1 MKVTIVQRILPH
13 YRIAFVERLHE
24 QLATR
29 GIELELV
36 YGQELPGTVPRTVS
50 MQKPWVREIRNR
62 YLTIG
67 SAELVWQPCL
77 ADLRGGDL
85 IVVEQSNRLLL
96 NYWLQ
101 LRRSFSSP
109 LLGFWGHGRNMQSR
123 NPDGLRERLK
133 SALAGHVD
141 WWFAYT
147 EMSRETVLR
156 GGFPEERVTLVNN
169 AVDDEELRRGMQECS
184 DIDPREMVRSLG
196 CSGQNVA
203 LFCGGLHREKR
214 IDFLLSAAERVRA
227 LVPDFELLVVGDGPE
242 RSRVEE
248 AARRLP
254 WIHYVGAQ
262 MGAARARYFHA
273 SKLLMMPGMV
283 GLVIVDS
290 FIGRCPMF
298 TTEFP
303 FHSPEI
309 AYLRS
314 GYNGCMTADDLESY
328 AQAVARH
335 LTQPEVLGGLKA
347 GCEESARKYSLS
359 SMVANFAG
367 GVERCLKES
376 TRGAR
381 ANAGPARP

>member
-13 YRIAFVERLHE
+13 YRIAFIDRLSE
-24 QLATR
+24 QLAMR

-36 YGQELPGTVPRTVS
+36 YGQELPGTVPVTVPV
-50 MQKPWVREIRNR
+50 QRPWARKIDNR
-62 YLTIG
+62 YLTFG
-67 SAELVWQPCL
+67 SAELVWQSCL
-77 ADLRGGDL
+77 ADLRGSDL
-85 IVVEQSNRLLL
+85 IIVEQSNRLLI

-101 LRRSFSSP
+101 IRRSFSRP

-123 NPDGLRERLK
+123 NPQGLQERFK
-133 SALAGHVD
+133 SALARHVD

-147 EMSRETVLR
+147 ESSRDTVLR
-156 GGFPEERVTLVNN
+156 SGFPEERVTVVNN
-169 AVDDEELRRGMQECS
+169 AVDDDELRRGMQACS
-184 DIDPREMVRSLG
+184 GIEPLEMARSLG
-196 CSGQNVA
+196 CAGGNVA

-214 IDFLLSAAERVRA
+214 IDFLLRAAERVRS

-242 RSRVEE
+242 RSRIEE
-248 AARRLP
+248 AGRRLP
-254 WIHYVGAQ
+254 WIHYVGAR
-262 MGAARARYFHA
+262 MGEARARYFHA
-273 SKLLMMPGMV
+273 ARLLMMPGMV

-314 GYNGCMTADDLESY
+314 GYNGCMTADDVEGYS
-328 AQAVARH
+328 QAVAEH
-335 LTQPEVLGGLKA
+335 LKQPLILDGLKA
-347 GCEESARKYSLS
+347 GCDESSRKYSLA

-367 GVERCLKES
+367 GVERCLKGS
-376 TRGAR
+376 TTGAR
-381 ANAGPARP
+381 ENAGPARS

>member
-13 YRIAFVERLHE
+13 YRISFVERLNE
-24 QLATR
+24 QLAMR

-50 MQKPWVREIRNR
+50 LQTPWAHEIRNR
-62 YLTIG
+62 YLKCG

-77 ADLRGGDL
+77 SQMLGSDL

-101 LRRSFSSP
+101 LRRSFSRP
-109 LLGFWGHGRNMQSR
+109 LLGFWGHGRNLQSR
-123 NPDGLRERLK
+123 NPHGPRERFK
-133 SALAGHVD
+133 SALVRHVD

-147 EMSRETVLR
+147 EMSRDTVLR
-156 GGFPEERVTLVNN
+156 SGFPEERITLVNN
-169 AVDDEELRRGMQECS
+169 AVDDEELRRGMHACS
-184 DIDPREMVRSLG
+184 GIDPLEMARSLG
-196 CSGQNVA
+196 CAGGNVA
-203 LFCGGLHREKR
+203 LFCGGLHRDKR

-242 RSRVEE
+242 RSRIEE
-248 AARRLP
+248 ARRRLP

-262 MGAARARYFHA
+262 MGEARARYFHA

-314 GYNGCMTADDLESY
+314 GYNGCMTADNLESY

-335 LTQPEVLGGLKA
+335 LTQSQILDGLKT

-359 SMVANFAG
+359 AMVANFAG
-367 GVERCLKES
+367 GVERCLKEF

-381 ANAGPARP
+381 EDAGPARP

>member
-1 MKVTIVQRILPH
+1 MRVTIVQRILPH
-13 YRIAFVERLHE
+13 YRIAFIERLHE
-24 QLATR
+24 QLAMH

-36 YGQELPGTVPRTVS
+36 YGQELPGTVPRTVPL
-50 MQKPWVREIRNR
+50 QTPWARQIKNR
-62 YLTIG
+62 YVTFG

-77 ADLRGGDL
+77 SELRGSDL
-85 IVVEQSNRLLL
+85 IIVEQSNRLLL

-101 LRRSFSSP
+101 LRRLVSRP

-123 NPDGLRERLK
+123 NPNGLRERFK
-133 SALAGHVD
+133 SGLVRHVD

-147 EMSRETVLR
+147 ESSRDTVLR
-156 GGFPEERVTLVNN
+156 SGFPEEKITLVNN
-169 AVDDEELRRGMQECS
+169 AVDDEELRRGMQACS
-184 DIDPREMVRSLG
+184 DIESLEMARSLG
-196 CSGQNVA
+196 CSGGNVA

-242 RSRVEE
+242 RSRIEE
-248 AARRLP
+248 ASRRLP

-262 MGAARARYFHA
+262 MGAARARYFRA

-303 FHSPEI
+303 YHSPEI

-314 GYNGCMTADDLESY
+314 GYNGCMTADDVEGY
-328 AQAVARH
+328 AQAVAQH
-335 LTQPEVLGGLKA
+335 LTQPQVLDGLKA
-347 GCEESARKYSLS
+347 GCDESARKYSLS

-367 GVERCLKES
+367 GVERCLKET

-381 ANAGPARP
+381 ENAGPARS